1 MASGTEPV
9 REVGPP
15 GGDPPGRPLRSVDA
29 TEYPLGDEVLIYVP
43 GRASA
48 FSLNESARAI
58 WGLCDG
64 SRSAADMARLLGDL
78 MSPPGEVPLA
88 DVEQTITKLWK
99 LGLLES

>member
-1 MASGTEPV
+1 MASGTEPGSEV
-9 REVGPP
+9 RPP
-15 GGDPPGRPLRSVDA
+15 GGDPQGRPLRSVDA
-29 TEYPLGDEVLIYVP
+29 TEDPLGDEVVIYVP

-64 SRSAADMARLLGDL
+64 SRSVADIARLLGDRL
-78 MSPPGEVPLA
+78 SPPGEVPLA
-88 DVEQTITKLWK
+88 DVEQAITRLWK